1 MRSRDN
7 GDRGICCFPFFGSGV
22 WWWQIFAIRY
32 GTISTVQSRHV
43 AYLSRCWSVRRVV
56 TTVMAHGPVESASSQ
71 WSWQPKG
78 LQRKFRWTLILGWAF
93 WKGFFDRNWP
103 SGSSRISP
111 EELVSCRAASKRL
124 PFESWFCLDLNFKC
138 FGINIGPLM
147 NMFVYPTVSNHKVC
161 YHNPTSK
168 DQ

>member
-1 MRSRDN
+1 MKLAAERLAKKIPIEHSFWDE
-7 GDRGICCFPFFGSGV
+7 
-22 WWWQIFAIRY
+22 
-32 GTISTVQSRHV
+32 
-43 AYLSRCWSVRRVV
+43 LSEKV
-56 TTVMAHGPVESASSQ
+56 
-71 WSWQPKG
+71 
-78 LQRKFRWTLILGWAF
+78 
-93 WKGFFDRNWP
+93 FFDRNWP